1 MKPSTVRE
9 VKEESLGEILVLY
22 QVSKV
27 YALSASYL
35 QGPWCTQERPG
46 PIERGFGISSHYV

>member
-22 QVSKV
+22 QVLKV

-35 QGPWCTQERPG
+35 
-46 PIERGFGISSHYV
+46 